1 MELFSEAYK
10 RNIPKSL
17 SLDMTHN
24 KPNWPKSFVSK
35 HFTGNVSCGW
45 HQVSEHLHSNTVPQV
60 GYSAGQERHCNGT
73 TWGLLKQNVLKRG
86 VNNERLGLQIRIYV
100 QASRLFQ
107 LYFERRTMTTTKT
120 NSKQKQDS
128 LFTEH
133 HHCSKCSYGQEK
145 IIKAIKTRKK
155 AECHQNNLT
164 QNLFFSLREETGKR
178 KKNLGLGVKSPS
190 IANECELYINLSV
203 QIPLLVYM
211 TAVSLLQK
219 MRHKACDMHPALKE
233 KNCSH
238 YVYKAIKDYPCFHL
252 WGIQWTVK
260 SHSGLALPETQT
272 HYRVGWLHVMQK
284 MEPLCT
290 HFLNYFLLKNRYKGV
305 HSWDVY
311 MNLQRQEFSLLWFDW
326 LCRAQALHGILV
338 INWQTLSLHW
348 VQN

>member
-17 SLDMTHN
+17 SLYMTHN
-24 KPNWPKSFVSK
+24 KPDWPKSFVSK
-35 HFTGNVSCGW
+35 HFTGNISCGW

-178 KKNLGLGVKSPS
+178 KKKLGLGGKITKHCKWMWIIYKSFS
-190 IANECELYINLSV
+190 SDTLVSVHDCSFFIAKDETQSLRHAPCTKGKKLQPLRLQGYQGLS
-203 QIPLLVYM
+203 LLSFVRHTMDSKVTLWLGTARNTDTLQGRM
-211 TAVSLLQK
+211 TACHAKDGATVYSLLE
-219 MRHKACDMHPALKE
+219 LLFVE
-233 KNCSH
+233 K
-238 YVYKAIKDYPCFHL
+238 
-252 WGIQWTVK
+252 
-260 SHSGLALPETQT
+260 
-272 HYRVGWLHVMQK
+272 
-284 MEPLCT
+284 
-290 HFLNYFLLKNRYKGV
+290 
-305 HSWDVY
+305 
-311 MNLQRQEFSLLWFDW
+311 
-326 LCRAQALHGILV
+326 
-338 INWQTLSLHW
+338 
-348 VQN
+348 